1 MHLRMDDP
9 RKKVKS
15 RKVSDLIV
23 LHHLCDLRLLR
34 ALVVSLV
41 FFIVPPLASAQ
52 TVDLRPQWTE
62 GQTALYEFW
71 NQRRQTTTM
80 SLGPNQR
87 EAAMTVTTEGRTRW
101 TVDKVNDDGSSQCTM
116 TLEWI
121 TAEIE
126 NNGETRVNDSR
137 KGSGDSETMHAFLQ
151 AMVGVPLKVSVNRD
165 GSIESVEGVD
175 QMKRNIDSELES
187 LIPEPLD
194 FVESASELATVPH
207 APAEAEPG
215 DTFDAQYRWTHEL
228 GHTDQDWT
236 YELASVEELE
246 GVRVAT
252 VTGGVELKLD
262 VDRSE
267 MPPDA
272 PPTDIRMTEASA
284 TSQVFFDLSR
294 HEAIGR
300 HARQETT
307 IEVNITLP
315 DNRGT
320 LKRVTEQKIQSQT
333 LRVEESG

>member
-1 MHLRMDDP
+1 LTHRQLRA
-9 RKKVKS
+9 
-15 RKVSDLIV
+15 I
-23 LHHLCDLRLLR
+23 RLLHAIAVA
-34 ALVVSLV
+34 ALPCFL
-41 FFIVPPLASAQ
+41 PHPAAAQ

-71 NQRRQTTTM
+71 NQRQQTTTM

-87 EAAMTVTTEGRTRW
+87 EAAMTVTTEGQTRW

-126 NNGETRVNDSR
+126 NNGQTQVNDSR

-151 AMVGVPLKVSVNRD
+151 AMAGVPLKVSVNAD

-175 QMKRNIDSELES
+175 QMKRNLGSELES

-194 FVESASELATVPH
+194 FVESATDLATIPH

-215 DTFDAQYRWTHEL
+215 DTFSADYRWTHEL

-236 YELASVEELE
+236 YELESVEELE

-252 VTGGVELKLD
+252 VTGEGGLKLD

-272 PPTDIRMTEASA
+272 PPTDIRMTDAEA

-300 HARQETT
+300 HGTQDTT

-315 DNRGT
+315 NNRGT